1 MMSVDE
7 LLSAL
12 RDEMRRTLSRQ
23 YQAGYEEGIGAAQP
37 ILTRLI
43 ACADDGYDMAKLNRI
58 VADAR
63 KAVGR

>member
-12 RDEMRRTLSRQ
+12 RDEMRRTLNRQ
-23 YQAGYEEGIGAAQP
+23 YQAGYEEGIGTIKP
-37 ILTRLI
+37 ILMRLI
-43 ACADDGYDMAKLNRI
+43 ACADNGYDTAELHDI

-63 KAVGR
+63 KAAGV